1 MGSKDSWDR
10 VVDKIQANFAR
21 ASDDAAAAEAAENA
35 EAETKLAAAKEARRV
50 AVVAEAR
57 KAKWVNPSDA
67 VVLIK
72 HELDVT
78 QFDAEETIIIACASR
93 EVWSRFVHPN
103 GSEVLLGFLDPRWWQ
118 SKLGGLLIQ
127 GGASPQTFLE
137 VTANELAY
145 FFIDVEALL
154 AWLTK
159 RGWPAKRGQ
168 IEWNYI
174 TGDYIPKHS
183 GFTELVGREAKPP
196 NPGAQDRNDEL
207 RMAPPSM
214 INTEIGDAYSAAER
228 ASQKPPN
235 IKEIAKMVKL
245 SLREKGYQASVP
257 KIQELASAPKHKKR
271 RRKPGAT
278 VASEKRRLPR

>member
-10 VVDKIQANFAR
+10 VVDKIQANFPKAW
-21 ASDDAAAAEAAENA
+21 DDGRAAAAAAAAKNA
-35 EAETKLAAAKEARRV
+35 ETEAKVAAAKEARRV

-57 KAKWVNPSDA
+57 KAKWVNLSDA
-67 VVLIK
+67 AVLIR

-78 QFDAEETIIIACASR
+78 QFDAQETIITACASR
-93 EVWSRFVHPN
+93 EVWSRFEHPN
-103 GSEVLLGFLDPRWWQ
+103 GSEVSFGFLDPRWWQ
-118 SKLGGLLIQ
+118 PKLGGLMIQ
-127 GGASPQTFLE
+127 GGASQQTFLH

-159 RGWPAKRGQ
+159 RGWPAKGGQ

-174 TGDYIPKHS
+174 TGAYVSKS
-183 GFTELVGREAKPP
+183 AEAKPP
-196 NPGAQDRNDEL
+196 NPSAQDRNDEL

-214 INTEIGDAYSAAER
+214 IDTEIGDAYSAAER

-235 IKEIAKMVKL
+235 IKEIAKVVKDRL
-245 SLREKGYQASVP
+245 LAKGYQASVP
-257 KIQELASAPKHKKR
+257 KIQELANAPKHKKR

-278 VASEKRRLPR
+278 VASEKRRLSR